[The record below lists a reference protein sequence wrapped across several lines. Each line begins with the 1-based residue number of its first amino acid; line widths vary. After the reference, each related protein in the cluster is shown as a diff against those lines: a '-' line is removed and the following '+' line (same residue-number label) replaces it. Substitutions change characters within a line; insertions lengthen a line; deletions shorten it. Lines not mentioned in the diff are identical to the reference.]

1 MTMAMELLAQRVH
14 LNPDADNL
22 PGGEVLQNLTDGI
35 AYFALIFCVLGLVLS
50 AGLWVLGSNSNNFQQ
65 TAAGKKGALVCFIAA
80 ALIGAA
86 AALINFFYGA
96 GQNV

>member
-1 MTMAMELLAQRVH
+1 MTKLEVAQRVH

-22 PGGEVLQNLTDGI
+22 PGGEVLQSLTDGV
-35 AYFALIFCVLGLVLS
+35 AGFAMIFIVMGLVLS
-50 AGLWVLGSNSNNFQQ
+50 AGLWVAGSHSNNFQQ
-65 TAAGKKGALVCFIAA
+65 TAAGKKGAIVCFTAA

-86 AALINFFYGA
+86 AALINFFYDA